1 MCSIHVHF
9 LGKKFLQIDFE
20 QYAIDLYLDCFMVY
34 VLMLYSIFF
43 FQSIYNIYFVSSLLQ
58 PAERTKLSNAIH
70 FFFINSQYRHFYYS
84 TSLLKQVLI
93 YISNKL
99 KKQLELPPI
108 HHTQEPKL
116 RINSIMQI
124 ITCSIIKIV
133 IGSKGFTI

>member
-9 LGKKFLQIDFE
+9 LGKKFLQIDIE

-43 FQSIYNIYFVSSLLQ
+43 FQSIYNIYFVNCLLWS
-58 PAERTKLSNAIH
+58 AEEKKLSNAIH
-70 FFFINSQYRHFYYS
+70 FFFYQLTVQTFNYG

-108 HHTQEPKL
+108 HHTQEPTLQMKL
-116 RINSIMQI
+116 QYAKNHLQYYINCNRI
-124 ITCSIIKIV
+124 
-133 IGSKGFTI
+133 